1 MLLTWCGVVTA
12 IPGSDTPDTL
22 RSRNNL
28 ATAYVAAGRTDGA
41 IPLLRQ
47 VLATRE
53 KVLGPDHPDTLT
65 SLNNLA
71 IAYVAAGR
79 TDDAIPLLRQ
89 VLATREKVLG
99 PDDPDTQASR
109 RMLEEV
115 NSQVSRSSEA

>member
-1 MLLTWCGVVTA
+1 MLLTWCGVVIT

-28 ATAYVAAGRTDGA
+28 AT
-41 IPLLRQ
+41 
-47 VLATRE
+47 
-53 KVLGPDHPDTLT
+53 
-65 SLNNLA
+65 
-71 IAYVAAGR
+71 AYVAAGR